1 MKFYDYSARKMNGK
15 EIKMEEYKV
24 RQLNGIVLNFL

>member
-1 MKFYDYSARKMNGK
+1 MKLYDYGAIKMNGK

-24 RQLNGIVLNFL
+24 RQLNGI